1 MKLYA
6 TYLSSAEKTAEHA
19 AAHALLAL
27 AVQEQYQMPLP
38 EIQTGAHGKPF
49 FPAYPELH
57 FNLSHC
63 QGLAVCGLDSHP
75 LGIDAEPI
83 RALRPGVLRLF
94 AGRADAGRSGSVP
107 GRGFFPALDKKREPG
122 KGAGHRHFLSA
133 AHCVLSGSPAG
144 ERLRHC
150 ALAFFPV
157 CSPGPLDFVLLR
169 PGTRPFPGY
178 HFISDNIK
186 ADPIAFS
193 GDTVCFFIS
202 FL

>member
-6 TYLSSAEKTAEHA
+6 TYLSSAEKAAEHA

-83 RALRPGVLRLF
+83 RALRPGVLR
-94 AGRADAGRSGSVP
+94 RA
-107 GRGFFPALDKKREPG
+107 F
-122 KGAGHRHFLSA
+122 
-133 AHCVLSGSPAG
+133 SPE

>member
-63 QGLAVCGLDSHP
+63 QRLAVCGLDSHP

-83 RALRPGVLRLF
+83 RALRPGVLR
-94 AGRADAGRSGSVP
+94 RAFSPEERTLV
-107 GRGFFPALDKKREPG
+107 E
-122 KGAGHRHFLSA
+122 A
-133 AHCVLSGSPAG
+133 AAYPD
-144 ERLRHC
+144 E
-150 ALAFFPV
+150 AFFRLWTKKESLV
-157 CSPGPLDFVLLR
+157 KALGIGISYPL
-169 PGTRPFPGY
+169 
-178 HFISDNIK
+178 H
-186 ADPIAFS
+186 
-193 GDTVCFFIS
+193 TVCFPNLRPESGCGIAPWHFFQYVLQDHWILS
-202 FL
+202 CCGQEPDRFPDTILFRTI